1 MNQYLRQVV
10 WSLLSFTTFAFIVSY
25 SLSGS
30 SSSSA
35 TPSLVT
41 ESPSSASSSV
51 MSVSELVSKLIS
63 ENLVMVFSKSWCS
76 YSAKAKRVLGQYQ
89 LIGYHVL
96 EIDQRNDQDEI
107 QDVLASLTG
116 GRSVPRVFIKGKFI
130 GGGDDTERL
139 DREGKLKQMLT
150 DAGALKQ

>member
-1 MNQYLRQVV
+1 
-10 WSLLSFTTFAFIVSY
+10 
-25 SLSGS
+25 
-30 SSSSA
+30 
-35 TPSLVT
+35 
-41 ESPSSASSSV
+41 